1 MALFEKFG
9 EMNSAEELERAAAGL
24 IAEGDKESLLILA
37 QENGFDEEDVE
48 DWLDFGCEISITE
61 AAVGKLKVEEKEL
74 ALPTDI
80 LIHDWVDYVRK
91 MSLEDVNIAKA
102 VRTKEKNLADCIGK
116 IMRRAFENQWS
127 VPANITEKT
136 KTSARVTFG
145 IPSEIAT
152 RKIIRE
158 YYGGKA

>member
-61 AAVGKLKVEEKEL
+61 AAVGKLKVEEGKRR
-74 ALPTDI
+74 TGTFKRFRI
-80 LIHDWVDYVRK
+80 LR
-91 MSLEDVNIAKA
+91 L
-102 VRTKEKNLADCIGK
+102 
-116 IMRRAFENQWS
+116 
-127 VPANITEKT
+127 
-136 KTSARVTFG
+136 
-145 IPSEIAT
+145 
-152 RKIIRE
+152 
-158 YYGGKA
+158 